1 MTRSIG
7 TLFVIAGLIMMIFI
21 LQVPT
26 ILWVAWP
33 SIAAGGVVNHMVNV
47 QMCRAIPKIAT
58 SLQALT
64 SGALGSAASLPLL
77 LTLLHDPKG
86 PGE

>member
-1 MTRSIG
+1 
-7 TLFVIAGLIMMIFI
+7 MMIFI
-21 LQVPT
+21 IQVPD

-33 SIAAGGVVNHMVNV
+33 ALAVGGVVNHMVNV

-64 SGALGSAASLPLL
+64 SGALGASASLPLL
-77 LTLLHDPKG
+77 LTLLHDSEG
-86 PGE
+86 PSES

>member
-1 MTRSIG
+1 
-7 TLFVIAGLIMMIFI
+7 MMIFI
-21 LQVPT
+21 IQVPD

-33 SIAAGGVVNHMVNV
+33 ALAVGGVVNHMVNV

-64 SGALGSAASLPLL
+64 SGAFSAAASFPLL
-77 LTLLHDPKG
+77 LTKLHDPNG
-86 PGE
+86 PGES